1 MSPTWKNSH
10 NFTFFFEDVPY
21 LAVFELMLLKNVNN
35 LCRAQNPKQTE
46 KSKKSINHFFGKGA
60 GVPGL
65 MVDIQ
70 QSITKSNKISIDGTF
85 SLGCVEGEGVL
96 LGSDTGQGWYSGGS
110 DGGLPREKGNGGNK

>member
-1 MSPTWKNSH
+1 MSTIFAEHRIPNRQK
-10 NFTFFFEDVPY
+10 
-21 LAVFELMLLKNVNN
+21 
-35 LCRAQNPKQTE
+35 RA
-46 KSKKSINHFFGKGA
+46 KSQSIIFFGKGA